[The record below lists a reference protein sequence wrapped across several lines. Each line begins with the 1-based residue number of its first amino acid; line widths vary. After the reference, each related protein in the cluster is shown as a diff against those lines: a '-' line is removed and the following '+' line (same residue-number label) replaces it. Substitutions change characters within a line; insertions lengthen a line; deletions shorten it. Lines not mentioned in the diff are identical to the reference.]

1 MLTRILFIIFCL
13 FNTTLIG
20 AQDILLIDKKFKE
33 PARHAD
39 EFNAN
44 QFFNKQFPVY
54 RSEVEV
60 ISQKADAL
68 ARRLDRSDLLPLQ
81 KDTIYAGHSR
91 LIFFNQ
97 YNGYANEITVI
108 LSTWINDMELNMFLI
123 KQEENMRNAQLKLLG
138 LGNYLSAQTLTARK

>member
-54 RSEVEV
+54 RSEVEI

-81 KDTIYAGHSR
+81 KDTIYAGHSM

-108 LSTWINDMELNMFLI
+108 LSTRINDMELNMF
-123 KQEENMRNAQLKLLG
+123 
-138 LGNYLSAQTLTARK
+138 